1 MRILIV
7 EDDKKIASFIYKGLK
22 AEGYQ
27 SQVANDGAEGLQIA
41 IDHEFDL
48 IILDLMLPGLDGVS
62 FVEKYRERKGELPII
77 ILTARDE
84 LEMKRKAF
92 NAGADDYLTKPFKYE
107 ELLLRVR
114 ALIKRGRKNQETHI
128 FKIED
133 LELNLHSHTVKRGDK
148 KIELSSREFSLLEY
162 LMSNEGRVLSR
173 ALIFDNVWGFGFDTD
188 TNLVDVYIMYLR
200 KKIDYDFEPKLIH
213 TVRGMGYVLK
223 VRS

>member
-1 MRILIV
+1 MKILIV
-7 EDDKKIASFIYKGLK
+7 EDDKKIASFINKGLK
-22 AEGYQ
+22 AEGYN
-27 SQVANDGAEGLQIA
+27 SQVAHDGEKGLKIA
-41 IDHEFDL
+41 IEYEFDL

-62 FVEKYRERKGELPII
+62 FLEKYREKKGELPVL

-114 ALIKRGRKNQETHI
+114 ALIKRGRKSQGTHLL
-128 FKIED
+128 KIED
-133 LELNLHSHTVKRGDK
+133 LELNLHTHVVKRGHK

-173 ALIFDNVWGFGFDTD
+173 ALIFDNVWGFDFDTD